1 MKINQVEQL
10 VGITQ
15 KNIRFYEEQ
24 GLLSPGRNREN
35 GYRDYTEED
44 VKKLEQIKL
53 FRKLGL
59 PLEEIRLMQT
69 GKSTVADSMKR
80 HLVTLER
87 ERQNVSHSIKLC
99 EMMKGKEGLLSDLDT
114 HSLLLQM
121 EEMEKEG
128 TFFRDIKKR
137 DVRQKR
143 YMGALIASAA
153 MVILMAGVILLM
165 VWAFRTDPEE
175 APPLPVMAIIVAV
188 PAVVIIGVLLSLIQR
203 IGEIKKGEADDARK
217 F

>member
-10 VGITQ
+10 VGITK

-24 GLLSPGRNREN
+24 
-35 GYRDYTEED
+35 
-44 VKKLEQIKL
+44 
-53 FRKLGL
+53 GL

-87 ERQNVSHSIKLC
+87 EQQNVSHSIKLC

-114 HSLLLQM
+114 HELLRRM
-121 EEMEKEG
+121 DEMEKSG
-128 TFFRDIKKR
+128 ASFRDIENR
-137 DVRQKR
+137 DVRQKK
-143 YMGALIASAA
+143 YIGAAIASAA
-153 MVILMAGVILLM
+153 MVTLMAGVSLLL
-165 VWAFRTDPEE
+165 VWAFKTDPEE
-175 APPLPVMAIIVAV
+175 APPLPVMVIIVAV

-203 IGEIKKGEADDARK
+203 IYEIKRGEEDDARK

>member
-10 VGITQ
+10 VGITK

-24 GLLSPGRNREN
+24 SLLSPGRNREN

-87 ERQNVSHSIKLC
+87 ERQNISHSIRLC
-99 EMMKGKEGLLSDLDT
+99 SMMKEKEGLLSDLDT
-114 HSLLLQM
+114 HSLLSQM

-188 PAVVIIGVLLSLIQR
+188 PAVVIIGVLLWLIQR